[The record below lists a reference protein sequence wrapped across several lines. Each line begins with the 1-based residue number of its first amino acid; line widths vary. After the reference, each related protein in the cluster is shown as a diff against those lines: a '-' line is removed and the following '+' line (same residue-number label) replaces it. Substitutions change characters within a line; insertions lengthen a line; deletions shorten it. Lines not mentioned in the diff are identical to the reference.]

1 LQPRVTGKSRGTHRI
16 DINEQRRADRRSKA
30 KEQKMS
36 TFSISD
42 ITPTG
47 AYINAM
53 NAAHNSDRRN
63 ADCYTEIS
71 GSRQKKSH
79 GAWYS
84 LPVRITAAGMVFAGY
99 IMGVSLVVVVA
110 T

>member
-1 LQPRVTGKSRGTHRI
+1 MGRRG
-16 DINEQRRADRRSKA
+16 KA

-42 ITPTG
+42 ITPAG
-47 AYINAM
+47 AYMSAM
-53 NAAHNSDRRN
+53 TAAHDSDRRN
-63 ADCYTEIS
+63 ADRYVEPS

-99 IMGVSLVVVVA
+99 IVAVSLVVVVA

>member
-1 LQPRVTGKSRGTHRI
+1 MG
-16 DINEQRRADRRSKA
+16 RRSIA

-36 TFSISD
+36 TFNISD
-42 ITPTG
+42 ITPAG
-47 AYINAM
+47 AYMTAM

-63 ADCYTEIS
+63 ANLYTET
-71 GSRQKKSH
+71 SRSRRKKSH

-99 IMGVSLVVVVA
+99 IVAVSLVVVVA